1 MVQPG
6 EGDILVPLRAVPQ
19 KRLLNP
25 LGGHTEDVAPAVV
38 VPRFGNR
45 PVRRDQRPHMSQTVY
60 HIVAGVWAFGKY
72 ADAMPV
78 IVLEL
83 LLHDQMRLSEAL
95 VAEADGQVAG
105 MAVLRRDHKHR
116 VRWLKVWQ
124 IVRRH
129 VGGWRVF
136 TATFIMAAM
145 CSNLCTPTRSYLEA
159 LAVDQHYRGQGIGTL
174 LLERCF
180 EESQQAGK
188 REISLHVV
196 DTNPRARQL
205 YERMGFRKVRTE
217 RFGWFASRWMGFSA
231 QNYMVRPL

>member
-1 MVQPG
+1 MSCLQIEIRAAQPA
-6 EGDILVPLRAVPQ
+6 D
-19 KRLLNP
+19 
-25 LGGHTEDVAPAVV
+25 APALA
-38 VPRFGNR
+38 RLYMEAFGSKLR
-45 PVRRDQRPHMSQTVY
+45 
-60 HIVAGVWAFGKY
+60 WAFGKY
-72 ADAMPV
+72 TDAMPA

-83 LLHDQMRLSEAL
+83 LLHDQMRLSETL

-145 CSNLCTPTRSYLEA
+145 CSNLCTPTRSYLES
-159 LAVDQHYRGQGIGTL
+159 LAVDSHYRGQGIGTL

-196 DTNPRARQL
+196 DTNPRAKQL
-205 YERMGFRKVRTE
+205 YERMGFRTVRTE
-217 RFGWFASRWMGFSA
+217 RFGWFA
-231 QNYMVRPL
+231 